1 MAKIQNVFSKLAMI
15 NLSNMISY
23 HRVTNEAELH
33 EILKL
38 QRLNLAQVLSS
49 SIIEKEGFVTVQH
62 DFDILKRMNTVCAH
76 CIAKVNDKVV
86 GYALCMDK
94 RFKNKIDVL
103 RSMFEE
109 IDKSLV
115 HHPKKY
121 TNYIAMGQVCIDK
134 EYRKKGVF
142 RGLYGFMKEELKN
155 EFNCVITEVDTKNVR
170 SSDAHKAVGF
180 ELLKTYVSDDIT
192 WELILLEF

>member
-1 MAKIQNVFSKLAMI
+1 MAKIQNVFSKFAMI
-15 NLSNMISY
+15 NFTNMISY
-23 HRVTNEAELH
+23 LRVTNDAELQ
-33 EILKL
+33 EILEL
-38 QRLNLAQVLSS
+38 QRLNTAQVLSS
-49 SIIEKEGFVTVQH
+49 SVIEKEGFVTVQH
-62 DFDILKRMNTVCAH
+62 NFDILKKMNTVCAH
-76 CIAKVNDKVV
+76 CIAKVNGKVV

-94 RFKNKIDVL
+94 RFKNKIEVL

-109 IDKSLV
+109 IDNALV

-121 TNYIAMGQVCIDK
+121 TNYVAMGQICIDEK
-134 EYRKKGVF
+134 YRKKGIF
-142 RGLYGFMKEELKN
+142 RGLYNFMKKELKN
-155 EFNCVITEVDTKNVR
+155 KFNCVITEVDTNNVR